1 MATKQ
6 IIIMNKITE
15 NNIIDTLKNY
25 SEIPSDRC
33 WESIANNLPITTPQ
47 ITNNPQIP
55 QSGLSNF
62 FNSLMGKIVLAAIS
76 LATISTIAT
85 IIYYPKQENINNSK
99 VENII
104 NSSDTSNIS
113 TNSISPANNNTN
125 SYNAKE
131 EFTNTQ
137 STETTIPQSIA
148 QTQHEIIN
156 PINITETTSNN
167 TTKPEVV
174 NNETTDK
181 TEVIHEN
188 TENSE
193 TIISEVNTEKN
204 ATPIETINVDILKRP
219 NVFTPNGD
227 GYNDYLVFENIE
239 SFPKNRLIIIN
250 SNGVKVFEQNQYN
263 NSWDG
268 NNVPDGTYFYILEV
282 NNGQKTVSM
291 YGNIQILR

>member
-1 MATKQ
+1 
-6 IIIMNKITE
+6 MNKITE